1 MWIAPC
7 ITGWLSRHRA
17 LVPGSGTRR
26 GVPQAAQPG
35 LGVVALGDNSGD
47 SPADTSQRALY
58 GLPHVVV
65 HRSSSFS
72 GRLFAGHYLSVA
84 VRPSLGH
91 RRKSL
96 FCLLR
101 YVLAGTETGLPG
113 LSSPQPAQRGI
124 QRRFCGPRIRRFL
137 PAVGVRARNFQ
148 LGRGGRAGHSRAT
161 IFVQARRSQVS
172 SPEMRPQAW

>member
-113 LSSPQPAQRGI
+113 AWFASAGSAWNSAPVLWPSDQEISPCGRRPRPQLPAWPW
-124 QRRFCGPRIRRFL
+124 GPRRPL
-137 PAVGVRARNFQ
+137 
-148 LGRGGRAGHSRAT
+148 AGNDL
-161 IFVQARRSQVS
+161 
-172 SPEMRPQAW
+172 RPG